1 MCYMHWENTL
11 PLVCKMCLIASFLI
25 APGSSGMGNN
35 EQLFNILISLL
46 IHGFTTSNIISSEN
60 SCLSEGEFKAI
71 QPVLTWEPS
80 LTHT

>member
-1 MCYMHWENTL
+1 MSYMHWENTL

-25 APGSSGMGNN
+25 ASRSSGMGNK

-60 SCLSEGEFKAI
+60 SCLSEGQFKAT
-71 QPVLTWEPS
+71 QSVLTWEPS
-80 LTHT
+80 ITHT